1 MAAVLVLGGNGM
13 LGHVLWRTCAER
25 FDDAYATLRSDELGG
40 PAAEVLDPDRVVL
53 GVRAEEPRSIARALD
68 ETRPDAV
75 VNCIGIVKQA
85 VDDAEPAIRVNALF
99 PHQLAAAC
107 RERGVRLIHVSTDC
121 VFSGEKGGYTE
132 SDLPDPVDT
141 YGRSK
146 LLGEP
151 ATPGSLTI
159 RTSMIG
165 RELAT
170 SHGLLEWFLA
180 QSGGSVRGF
189 ARAVFS
195 GPTTPVLSRAI
206 ADVIERHSGLDGL
219 WHLSAEPISKHHLLL
234 QLRDAFELDVEIES
248 DDSVVIDR
256 SLDSSRFRQA
266 TGWDSPSWPEM
277 VAELAASADEYA
289 HVRQGLARR

>member
-1 MAAVLVLGGNGM
+1 M
-13 LGHVLWRTCAER
+13 LGHELWRTCAER
-25 FDDAYATLRSDELGG
+25 FDAYATVRSDEPAG
-40 PAAEVLDPDRVVL
+40 PVAELIDAEHIVP
-53 GVRAEEPRSIARALD
+53 GVRAEEPRTIAAALD
-68 ETRPDAV
+68 GMHPDAV

-85 VDDAEPAIRVNALF
+85 VGDPEPAIRINALF
-99 PHQLAAAC
+99 PHRLAAAC
-107 RERGVRLIHVSTDC
+107 RERGIRLIHVSTDC
-121 VFSGEKGGYTE
+121 VFAGRTGGYVE

-151 ATPGSLTI
+151 ATPGALTI

-189 ARAVFS
+189 TAAVFS

-206 ADVIERHSGLDGL
+206 ADVIERHDSLEGL
-219 WHLSAEPISKHHLLL
+219 WHLSAAPIDKHALLL
-234 QLRDAFELDVEIES
+234 QLRDAFELDVEIEP
-248 DDSVVIDR
+248 DASVAIDR
-256 SLDSSRFRQA
+256 SLDSSRFRKA
-266 TGWDSPSWPEM
+266 TGWEAPSWPDM
-277 VAELAASADEYA
+277 VAELATSADDYA

>member
-1 MAAVLVLGGNGM
+1 MAALLVLGGSGM
-13 LGHVLWRTCAER
+13 LGHELWRTCAER
-25 FDDAYATLRSDELGG
+25 FDAYASVRSDEPGG
-40 PAAEVLDPDRVVL
+40 PVAEVLDPDRIVP
-53 GVRAEEPRSIARALD
+53 GVRAEDPRTIARALD
-68 ETRPDAV
+68 ATQADVV

-85 VDDAEPAIRVNALF
+85 VDDPEPAIRVNALF
-99 PHQLAAAC
+99 PHRLAAAC
-107 RERGVRLIHVSTDC
+107 RERGARLIHVSTDC
-121 VFSGEKGGYTE
+121 VFSGEQGGYTE
-132 SDLPDPVDT
+132 RDLPDPVDT

-151 ATPGSLTI
+151 ATPGVLTI

-189 ARAVFS
+189 QRAVFS

-206 ADVIERHSGLDGL
+206 ADVIEHHHGLDGL
-219 WHLSAEPISKHHLLL
+219 WHLSAEPISKYDLLFR
-234 QLRDAFELDVEIES
+234 LRDAFELEVEIEP
-248 DDSVVIDR
+248 DDSILIDR
-256 SLDSSRFRQA
+256 SLSSSRFRSA
-266 TGWDSPSWPEM
+266 TGFEAPSWQEM
-277 VAELAASADEYA
+277 VTELAASADQYA